1 MKKQPEISKNAA
13 LVLLLLLIGGFNGFG
28 ITQIFS
34 KVEVIIR
41 NDSKVEVGAKRLEEY
56 LPLIRGKKIALVA
69 NQTSLI
75 GNVHLVDSLRNLKI
89 NILRVFAPE
98 HGFRGEA
105 DAGEHVASAVDK
117 KTGIPLV
124 SLYGDNKKPTAA
136 QLAGV
141 EVVVFDIQDVGARF
155 YTYISTLSYV
165 MEACAELKIP
175 VIVLDRPNPNGHFID
190 GPVLEPSF
198 ASFVGLHPVPIV
210 HGMTIGEYAQM
221 VNGEG
226 WLKNKVK
233 CKLTIIQ
240 CKGWAHNEYY
250 QLPVPPSPNLGNMNA
265 IYLYPSL
272 CLFEGTIVSVG
283 RGTSKPFQ
291 VIGYP
296 GLKEGKFAFTP
307 ISGPGSKHPP
317 YENKLC
323 NGFDLSAF
331 GENFIRDSKMIYLFW
346 IISTYKS
353 AEDKSKFFTP
363 FFEKLAGTDK
373 LRKQIITGDTE
384 EEIRAS
390 WKPGLDAF
398 RAIRKKYL
406 LYHDV

>member
-1 MKKQPEISKNAA
+1 
-13 LVLLLLLIGGFNGFG
+13 
-28 ITQIFS
+28 
-34 KVEVIIR
+34 
-41 NDSKVEVGAKRLEEY
+41 
-56 LPLIRGKKIALVA
+56 
-69 NQTSLI
+69 
-75 GNVHLVDSLRNLKI
+75 
-89 NILRVFAPE
+89 
-98 HGFRGEA
+98 
-105 DAGEHVASAVDK
+105 
-117 KTGIPLV
+117 
-124 SLYGDNKKPTAA
+124 
-136 QLAGV
+136 
-141 EVVVFDIQDVGARF
+141 
-155 YTYISTLSYV
+155 

-283 RGTSKPFQ
+283 RGTTKPFQ

-307 ISGPGSKHPP
+307 KSGPGSKHPP

-353 AEDKSKFFTP
+353 AEDKSKYFTP

-373 LRKQIITGDTE
+373 LRKQIIAGNTE

-398 RAIRKKYL
+398 RVIRKKYL